1 MRTAG
6 GRRASEQAWLTD
18 FAVTLL
24 WAVYDSH
31 TVGLLACVI
40 VILNVTEPQPCDK
53 QGNRSTA
60 YILSG
65 VPGLRDFQC
74 GFPI

>member
-1 MRTAG
+1 MSARKRISVADG
-6 GRRASEQAWLTD
+6 LCCYS
-18 FAVTLL
+18 L
-24 WAVYDSH
+24 WAVYDCH

-40 VILNVTEPQPCDK
+40 VMLNVTEPQPCDE
-53 QGNRSTA
+53 QGNRLTS

-65 VPGLRDFQC
+65 GVPGQRDFQC